1 MVETRVSN
9 REQIEFWNGTAA
21 ERWVRHQELLDR
33 ALGAFGV
40 AAMDR
45 LAPSAGESILDVAT
59 AVDAIEL
66 GSDGSFIDAE
76 LMSRAD
82 RMGFRIVQVGL
93 DYFPRSRGVS
103 TLSSWSTIF
112 AILREWRALAPAIR
126 RLGPPGIGT
135 SR

>member
-1 MVETRVSN
+1 MPRSLHAA
-9 REQIEFWNGTAA
+9 FTALH
-21 ERWVRHQELLDR
+21 RNV
-33 ALGAFGV
+33 
-40 AAMDR
+40 
-45 LAPSAGESILDVAT
+45 
-59 AVDAIEL
+59 VDAIEL
-66 GSDGSFIDAE
+66 RSDGSFIDAE